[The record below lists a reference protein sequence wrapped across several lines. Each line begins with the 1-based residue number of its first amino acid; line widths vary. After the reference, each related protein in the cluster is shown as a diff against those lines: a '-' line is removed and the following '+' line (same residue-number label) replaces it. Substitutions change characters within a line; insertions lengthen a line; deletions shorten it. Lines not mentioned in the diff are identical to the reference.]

1 MWGVLFVVPDIMA
14 GGWVGGNTK
23 SEVGGMKLTA
33 KQQAWIDYYRQGHTV
48 TEAARL

>member
-23 SEVGGMKLTA
+23 SEVGG
-33 KQQAWIDYYRQGHTV
+33 
-48 TEAARL
+48 